1 MDGEQSSRSSAMT
14 PRASHLHVVEFDD
27 NGEVHET
34 KCPDCRKRLDE
45 LAGLQRDIRGWA
57 LRYRELERD
66 KAVEARES
74 PLWPVAEL
82 LFKAW
87 RKHCGRGRTPWTV
100 DRFWLCEPFLVS
112 ARFGATLEDRV
123 KREAKA
129 IKGISYD
136 AYSAP
141 RKNGT
146 VKTFNDWDLLHRSTD
161 KWEEFA
167 AKAPIGWEPVLSA
180 PMLMAIGAAEARL
193 QAQRKA
199 SKQ

>member
-1 MDGEQSSRSSAMT
+1 MSRAT
-14 PRASHLHVVEFDD
+14 HLHVVEFDD

-45 LAGLQRDIRGWA
+45 LAGKERDLRGWAIRYYELQRDKA
-57 LRYRELERD
+57 L
-66 KAVEARES
+66 EARES

-82 LFKAW
+82 CFKGW
-87 RKHCGRGRTPWTV
+87 RKHCGRGRTPWTE
-100 DRFWLCEPFLVS
+100 DRFWMVEPFLS
-112 ARFGATLEDRV
+112 SGKFGSSLEDRV

-129 IKGISYD
+129 IKGISFD
-136 AYSAP
+136 AYCTS

-146 VKTFNDWDLLHRSTD
+146 LKVHNDWELLHRSTD
-161 KWEEFA
+161 KWEEFQK
-167 AKAPIGWEPVLSA
+167 KAPTDWLPVLSA

-199 SKQ
+199 AKQ